1 MKYPLALAMLAA
13 VSLGTSMAETPAS
26 ASPEFTVVTYN
37 VENLFDADGKAAFED
52 YAETGAEHSYSP
64 AHLLNKMR
72 GIATVLKTFNNGQG
86 PEIIAFNEI
95 EMDFSP
101 ESGVADYAAFLEKY
115 RNTTAEAMLTT
126 GLNDAIRGLP
136 SEALLLK
143 HLADEGMT
151 GYHVAVGADKP
162 DLTAL
167 SAEAKGHIKAQK
179 NALFSKFP
187 IVSVNSHSTPDARD
201 ILEAELSVDGQP
213 FRVFVNHWKSG
224 ASSTES
230 EQSRRANAETL
241 RTRLNEIFEAD
252 PSADVL
258 VAGDFNSLY
267 NQSQVHPHMV
277 PSGVNDI
284 LGSQGDEKATAS
296 ATNFSLY
303 NLWYELPPNERKSD
317 HHRGNWGTLMQNM
330 LVPGLYDQNGIQY
343 VDNSF
348 AVVVVDGV
356 NARTALRLP
365 RRWSNAGTG
374 SGTSDHFPLAARFRV
389 VKDADKAT
397 RQDLAAPGKDNG
409 QAEPLSVGLETI
421 DADKVPALGADA
433 AKNPAAHVGEFFR
446 VKGKISVQKP
456 LTVEAAGGKYLL
468 WSQDFDFRREMQQFP
483 EGSEVEF
490 IGELGLHKG
499 KWQFLVDRPAWML
512 KRPQIPPA

>member
-1 MKYPLALAMLAA
+1 MKYPLALAVLAA
-13 VSLGTSMAETPAS
+13 VSLNSVAAGTPAP
-26 ASPEFTVVTYN
+26 ATPEFTVVTYN

-64 AHLLNKMR
+64 AHLLNKLR
-72 GIATVLKTFNNGQG
+72 GIADVLKTFNSGQG
-86 PEIIAFNEI
+86 PEVIAFNEI

-101 ESGVADYAAFLEKY
+101 ESSVTDYPAFLEKY
-115 RNTTAEAMLTT
+115 QDTTAEAMLTT
-126 GLNDAIRGLP
+126 GLNDEVRSLP

-143 HLADEGMT
+143 YLSDEGMT

-167 SAEAKGHIKAQK
+167 SADAKGHIKAQK

-187 IVSVNSHSTPDARD
+187 IVSVNSHSTADARD
-201 ILEAELSVDGQP
+201 ILEVELSVDGQP

-241 RTRLNEIFEAD
+241 RTRLNEIFEED

-284 LGSQGDEKATAS
+284 LGSQGDEKATAN

-303 NLWYELPPNERKSD
+303 NLWFELPPDQRKSD
-317 HHRGNWGTLMQNM
+317 HHRGHWGTLMQNM
-330 LVPGLYDQNGIQY
+330 IVPGLYDQSGIQY

-356 NARTALRLP
+356 NVRTPLRLP
-365 RRWSNAGTG
+365 KRWSNAGSG

-389 VKDADKAT
+389 VKDADKSS
-397 RQDLAAPGKDNG
+397 RQELAAPGKNDG
-409 QAEPLSVGLETI
+409 RAEPLSVGLETL
-421 DADKVPALGADA
+421 DADKVPVLGAEA

-456 LTVEAAGGKYLL
+456 LTVEAEGHQYLL

-483 EGSEVEF
+483 QGSEVEF
-490 IGELGLHKG
+490 VGELGLHKG
-499 KWQFLVDRPAWML
+499 KWQFLVDRPDWLL
-512 KRPQIPPA
+512 KRPEVPAA